1 MERAAAAGERRRR
14 EQRPRAG
21 KMSSARA
28 EPGRAHGRAK
38 GERKGPRTPQY
49 PSVPRRYPPN
59 TLRYHPGTLRYDSST
74 SRDAPRYH
82 PVSSQPVPS
91 GTTGVLPWYLPVPT
105 RYTSVPG
112 RYPPLPSPPVSTPGD
127 KPGVLGDLAR
137 SARAGSAPGV
147 GSPVRSSPLVPP
159 AAAEPPGTVPPGDW
173 SHPGASAPVP
183 REPQPAPGVLRGPP
197 VPGTCLASRNPGP
210 REERRGRG
218 QPGTRGARRAHGGIR
233 GGGPGPGAAA
243 ASSRCPL
250 PRSGPA
256 SRWRPPPTGFRDIT
270 PAR

>member
-1 MERAAAAGERRRR
+1 MERAAAAGGRRRR

-28 EPGRAHGRAK
+28 EPGRARGRPK
-38 GERKGPRTPQY
+38 GERKGPRTSQY

-59 TLRYHPGTLRYDSST
+59 TLRYHPGTLRYGSGT

-82 PVSSQPVPS
+82 PVSSQPVPL
-91 GTTGVLPWYLPVPT
+91 GLPWYLPVPT
-105 RYTSVPG
+105 RYSSVPD
-112 RYPPLPSPPVSTPGD
+112 RYPPLPYPPVSTPGD

-137 SARAGSAPGV
+137 CARVGSAPGA
-147 GSPVRSSPLVPP
+147 GSLFRPSPLVPA
-159 AAAEPPGTVPPGDW
+159 AAAEPRGTVPPGNW
-173 SHPGASAPVP
+173 SHPEASASVP
-183 REPQPAPGVLRGPP
+183 REPQPAPEMLPGPP
-197 VPGTCLASRNPGP
+197 VPGPCLASRNPGP

-233 GGGPGPGAAA
+233 GGGPGAGAVA

-250 PRSGPA
+250 PRCGPA